1 MRLLFRLESIIFFF
15 CFYTFNLTCGDV
27 YVELCI
33 LNYCFRVLY
42 CEFVIGSMLFASVTV
57 VVAENGV
64 LLFMKQVLQ
73 LRQGTASGGLTIK
86 ELNDLL
92 DQLSSSE
99 NRFTVLALIVSP
111 LCYLFAM
118 LVRPLLFLLCAVLL
132 CAVVFVCLRS

>member
-1 MRLLFRLESIIFFF
+1 MKQDFYIGKKVIFFF
-15 CFYTFNLTCGDV
+15 CFHTFNLTSFWWC
-27 YVELCI
+27 LCWTLYFKLLL
-33 LNYCFRVLY
+33 LNFVLWICDWFNASCFGN
-42 CEFVIGSMLFASVTV
+42 CCCF

-99 NRFTVLALIVSP
+99 NRFTVFALIVSP
-111 LCYLFAM
+111 LCYLCTMFQC
-118 LVRPLLFLLCAVLL
+118 LLDPCFFCCVQLYLHA
-132 CAVVFVCLRS
+132 